1 MIATAL
7 QEMYNY
13 KFALQNYSL
22 YSFLCYVFSMN
33 KKRFAIVYNSKMNNS
48 EVVKDELLKIL
59 KNNDITPDTF
69 EITKLRSGYDFIFV
83 IGGDGT
89 ILRASRFYAGTSAPV
104 FGINLGRLGFLS
116 QCSADNLENAVKKI
130 LNEEYFVEDRVM
142 LQYKNYTAL
151 NDFVIKSS
159 LSGRT
164 SRFSLKINNKKVC
177 DYLADGII
185 ISTPTGS
192 TAYGLSAGG
201 PVLFPSLDVFVV
213 VPICPHTLTARPLVI
228 PDSEIITIYG
238 ADEQSGYFFSADGQ
252 EFMEVHSD
260 ISIKKAENTVK
271 LALLDGSE
279 FYSVLRD
286 KLHWGISPA
295 KI

>member
-1 MIATAL
+1 M
-7 QEMYNY
+7 EE
-13 KFALQNYSL
+13 
-22 YSFLCYVFSMN
+22 
-33 KKRFAIVYNSKMNNS
+33 KRYAVVYNSRMNNS
-48 EVVKDELLKIL
+48 KVVKNELLDIL
-59 KNNDITPDTF
+59 HKNRLNVDSF
-69 EITKLRSGYDFIFV
+69 EIDRLKSGYDFIFV

-89 ILRASRFYAGTSAPV
+89 ILKASRFYAGTSAPV
-104 FGINLGRLGFLS
+104 FGVNLGRLGFLS
-116 QCSADNLENAVKKI
+116 QCSANNIKNAVGKI
-130 LNEEYFVEDRVM
+130 LNNEYFVENRVM
-142 LQYKNYTAL
+142 LQYGKHTAL

-164 SRFSLKINNKKVC
+164 SRFSLKINGKKVC
-177 DYLADGII
+177 DYLADGVI

-201 PVLFPSLDVFVV
+201 PVLFPSLEVFVI

-228 PDSEIITIYG
+228 PDSEEITICG
-238 ADEQSGYFFSADGQ
+238 ADEKTGYFFSADGQ
-252 EFMEVHSD
+252 EFMEVHSE
-260 ISIKKAENTVK
+260 INVKKADKTVK

-295 KI
+295 KM